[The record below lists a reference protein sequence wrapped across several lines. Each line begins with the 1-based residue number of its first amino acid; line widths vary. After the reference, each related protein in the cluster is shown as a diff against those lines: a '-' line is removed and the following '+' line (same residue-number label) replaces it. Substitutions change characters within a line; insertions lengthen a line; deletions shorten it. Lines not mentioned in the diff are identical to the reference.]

1 MYCGKCGKK
10 VPNGCDY
17 CMYCGTKVNLDEQ
30 NKTIVRSKVFNKKKL
45 YILIAVFF
53 LAFLSLIGGYF
64 LFFNS
69 PKIEG
74 KYYSLYADKG
84 YIEFSK
90 DGTYK
95 ESMEDDDSAFNGT
108 WTIESGY
115 LILKDN
121 LLGTEDKTTIYKNYI
136 VYSKYIYKGNI
147 PSGTKFDAICT
158 YDNNNDQYI
167 FNSDG
172 TMKYINSGKV
182 NNGIYSRN
190 GEIITFHFNDD
201 DQTYKL
207 LIYGGGVDNSVYYK
221 K

>member
-1 MYCGKCGKK
+1 
-10 VPNGCDY
+10 
-17 CMYCGTKVNLDEQ
+17 
-30 NKTIVRSKVFNKKKL
+30 
-45 YILIAVFF
+45 
-53 LAFLSLIGGYF
+53 
-64 LFFNS
+64 
-69 PKIEG
+69 
-74 KYYSLYADKG
+74 
-84 YIEFSK
+84 
-90 DGTYK
+90 
-95 ESMEDDDSAFNGT
+95 MEDDDSAFNGT

-207 LIYGGGVDNSVYYK
+207 LIYSGGVDNSVYYK